1 MTEEKA
7 LSRLKK
13 GDAAGLR
20 WCIGRY
26 TPYVSTVVWNILG
39 ARGTAQDAE
48 EITADVFWALW
59 QSGKKPEA
67 GKLRAWLG
75 VVARNK
81 AINALHNRG
90 FELPLEER
98 MLETEGPEQ
107 FLEKE
112 ERCRR
117 VRLAVEAMGAPDR
130 EIFVRHYFYGQ
141 PASEIAGVMGMQA
154 DAVRQRLK
162 RGREKLRQSLEKG
175 GLWDAI

>member
-7 LSRLKK
+7 LARLKK
-13 GDAAGLR
+13 SDAAGLR

-39 ARGTAQDAE
+39 AHGSAQDVE
-48 EITADVFWALW
+48 EITADVFLALW
-59 QSGKKPEA
+59 QNRNKPEA

-75 VVARNK
+75 TVARNRAISALK
-81 AINALHNRG
+81 ARG
-90 FELPLEER
+90 FAFSLEER

-112 ERCRR
+112 ERRRR
-117 VRLAVEAMGAPDR
+117 VRRAVDGMKPPDR
-130 EIFVRHYFYGQ
+130 EIFIRHYFYGQ
-141 PASEIAGVMGMQA
+141 PASEIAGIMGMKA

-175 GLWDAI
+175 EGLDEI